1 MPIFVSWYENDLGVI
16 FDLWPKLKWCH
27 VQPEIR
33 ILKVIYFTALQ
44 KLEDDL
50 DYEEDSEN
58 EDTKDIFESDLR
70 NQTRH
75 IPDKPDADEVLEMF
89 HVDLW
94 GALDE
99 LELIRRKF
107 RKCRVG
113 M

>member
-1 MPIFVSWYENDLGVI
+1 M
-16 FDLWPKLKWCH
+16 
-27 VQPEIR
+27 QPEIR

>member
-16 FDLWPKLKWCH
+16 FDLWPKLKWCD

-58 EDTKDIFESDLR
+58 VDTKDIFESDLR
-70 NQTRH
+70 NKTRH
-75 IPDKPDADEVLEMF
+75 IPDKPDADEVLEKF
-89 HVDLW
+89 HVDL
-94 GALDE
+94 
-99 LELIRRKF
+99 
-107 RKCRVG
+107 CRVG

>member
-1 MPIFVSWYENDLGVI
+1 M
-16 FDLWPKLKWCH
+16 
-27 VQPEIR
+27 QPEIR
-33 ILKVIYFTALQ
+33 SLKVIYFTALQ